1 MQKKGISGHI
11 DWILGI
17 AMFLLAIGSMIVLFK
32 PGVTP
37 ATNADTMINLVQDK
51 FISDTEWTI
60 IKQPIFIAPIKY
72 TQESQ
77 SGNAIAGPETGIKN
91 VEFTNIPIITDSTS
105 SDTSNS
111 LPNKIGEFNL
121 VKNKMEMF
129 YIPTA
134 ESGELPE
141 SMDASETENDNARK
155 EIKSMGHTA
164 LEREF
169 GIKFDYSSN
178 IIKIKTYL
186 SNSPST
192 KDNINIK
199 TKHLLLF
206 NKNGEQINFD
216 NDDTT
221 IYSTDIKA
229 CYAKGNINEYTPDRH
244 TVSQSGDECKVLY
257 QLGIAEETKGISIQK
272 FIDLDTTTGI
282 RCITAG
288 YECIKQNWNFP
299 AMNNFKIKIS
309 LPNNPTS
316 VITFPKDRIQPEN
329 AKIYARTI
337 TGQILTDDAESIPV
351 SITIQVW

>member
-32 PGVTP
+32 PGITP
-37 ATNADTMINLVQDK
+37 TTNADTMINLVQDK

-77 SGNAIAGPETGIKN
+77 SGNAIAG
-91 VEFTNIPIITDSTS
+91 
-105 SDTSNS
+105 
-111 LPNKIGEFNL
+111 
-121 VKNKMEMF
+121 
-129 YIPTA
+129 
-134 ESGELPE
+134 
-141 SMDASETENDNARK
+141 SETEIDNART
-155 EIKSMGHTA
+155 EITSMGHTA

-229 CYAKGNINEYTPDRH
+229 CYAKGNINEYTPYRH

-309 LPNNPTS
+309 LPNTPTS
-316 VITFPKDRIQPEN
+316 VITFPEDRIQPEN
-329 AKIYARTI
+329 ARIYARTI
-337 TGQILTDDAESIPV
+337 T
-351 SITIQVW
+351 